1 MAAHAGADNVHTRKM
16 AEFVSGL
23 TYEQIP
29 AEVRERIKLLILD
42 SLGCAIYGANLEW
55 CRILRG
61 TLEAL
66 DATRTTSI
74 WGTDRK
80 LSSPHAAL
88 LNGTQVQGFELD
100 DVHRKAVLHV
110 GAVTLPALIAVAESH
125 AQLSGRDL
133 LTSAVAGYEIGPR
146 VGLCMGQEHIGQG
159 WHSGAT
165 VGIFSAAAG
174 AARGLKLD
182 ADKTVHALGIA
193 GTQSSGLMAAQY
205 GAMVKRM
212 HAGRAAQS
220 GLYGALL
227 AKDGFTGIVDVF
239 EAPYGG
245 FCTTFSRS
253 DDRFNLDELSAGL
266 GERFE
271 TLRIS
276 LKFYS
281 CVGSN
286 HTTLDAIRDIRKRRP
301 FTLDDID
308 EIVVH
313 GSQVTV
319 DHVGWPYRPE
329 GLTSAQLNLPFC
341 VATLLIEGDVFVD
354 EFTADC
360 VDDAARIKL
369 SRKVKVVH
377 DPAITA
383 LGAGSRHKVRVDIRF
398 RDGTVESE
406 TREAPRGSE
415 QSFASSDDI
424 VGKIPQAD
432 ARCHAGNAAG
442 RAGRCGAWPGQIAR
456 QPYAHRAI
464 ARRQQGI
471 GNGIRRLRP
480 SRSHRAKAAG
490 FLRGPSENRRSVRPL
505 PASTPIISPN
515 IIRRRSAWRRRR
527 TSFWPRWRSAPSGC
541 ASGRWSSCCRSTI
554 RCG

>member
-1 MAAHAGADNVHTRKM
+1 MAEHGNTDNIHTRRV
-16 AEFVSGL
+16 AEFVSRL

-42 SLGCAIYGANLEW
+42 SLGCAVYGANLEW

-61 TLEAL
+61 TLEKL

-74 WGTDRK
+74 WGTNAR
-80 LSSPHAAL
+80 LSSDHAAL

-125 AQLSGRDL
+125 AQLSGRDF
-133 LTSAVAGYEIGPR
+133 LTAAVAGYEIGPR
-146 VGLCMGQEHIGQG
+146 VGLCMGPEHIGQG

-174 AARGLKLD
+174 AARALSLD

-227 AKDGFTGIVDVF
+227 AKDGFTGIADVF

-253 DDRFNLDELSAGL
+253 QDRFNLNELSAGL
-266 GERFE
+266 GQKFE
-271 TLRIS
+271 TMGIA

-286 HTTLDAIRDIRKRRP
+286 HTTLDALRDIRKRRP
-301 FTLDDID
+301 FELHEINA
-308 EIVVH
+308 IVVH

-319 DHVGWPYRPE
+319 DHVGWPYKPK
-329 GLTSAQLNLPFC
+329 GLTAAQLNLPFC

-354 EFTADC
+354 EFTPEC
-360 VDDAARIKL
+360 VDDAARIEL
-369 SRKVKVVH
+369 SRKVEVVH
-377 DPAITA
+377 DPAVTA
-383 LGAGSRHKVRVDIRF
+383 LGAGARHKVGVEVHF
-398 RDGTVESE
+398 RDGSVERE

-415 QSFASSDDI
+415 QSFASADDI
-424 VGKIPQAD
+424 AAKFRKLTKATMTAKQQDSLID
-432 ARCHAGNAAG
+432 AALGLDKLPDSRTL
-442 RAGRCGAWPGQIAR
+442 IE
-456 QPYAHRAI
+456 
-464 ARRQQGI
+464 
-471 GNGIRRLRP
+471 RLRV
-480 SRSHRAKAAG
+480 A
-490 FLRGPSENRRSVRPL
+490 
-505 PASTPIISPN
+505 
-515 IIRRRSAWRRRR
+515 
-527 TSFWPRWRSAPSGC
+527 
-541 ASGRWSSCCRSTI
+541 
-554 RCG
+554 

>member
-1 MAAHAGADNVHTRKM
+1 MAENVGTDNAHTRRI
-16 AEFVSGL
+16 AEFVSSL
-23 TYEQIP
+23 TYERIP
-29 AEVRERIKLLILD
+29 QAVRERIKLLILD
-42 SLGCAIYGANLEW
+42 SLGCAIHGAHLAW

-61 TLEAL
+61 ALEKV
-66 DATRTTSI
+66 DATRTTSV
-74 WGTDRK
+74 WGTPVR

-88 LNGTQVQGFELD
+88 INGTQVQGFELD
-100 DVHRKAVLHV
+100 DVHRLGVLHV

-125 AQLSGRDL
+125 TTLSGREFL
-133 LTSAVAGYEIGPR
+133 AAAVAGYEIGPR

-165 VGIFSAAAG
+165 VGVYSAAAG
-174 AARGLKLD
+174 AARGLRLS
-182 ADKTVHALGIA
+182 AHESIHALGIA
-193 GTQSSGLMAAQY
+193 GTQAAGLMAAQY

-227 AKDGFTGIVDVF
+227 ARDGFTGITDVF

-253 DDRFNLDELSAGL
+253 QDRFHLEELSAGL

-271 TLRIS
+271 TMNIS

-286 HTTLDAIRDIRKRRP
+286 HTTIDAIRDIRRRRA
-301 FTLDDID
+301 FTID
-308 EIVVH
+308 EVDTIVVH
-313 GSQVTV
+313 ASQVTV

-354 EFTADC
+354 QFKPQAVGDR
-360 VDDAARIKL
+360 ARMEL

-383 LGAGSRHKVRVDIRF
+383 LGSAFRHKVRVEIRL
-398 RDGTVESE
+398 RDGTIESE

-415 QSFASSDDI
+415 QSFATAGEIVEKFSKLTRAAMTKKRQAALVDAVLNLEELSDTNQL
-424 VGKIPQAD
+424 V
-432 ARCHAGNAAG
+432 RLL
-442 RAGRCGAWPGQIAR
+442 RAGAERTKWRERWGSNP
-456 QPYAHRAI
+456 
-464 ARRQQGI
+464 
-471 GNGIRRLRP
+471 RP
-480 SRSHRAKAAG
+480 SA
-490 FLRGPSENRRSVRPL
+490 
-505 PASTPIISPN
+505 
-515 IIRRRSAWRRRR
+515 
-527 TSFWPRWRSAPSGC
+527 
-541 ASGRWSSCCRSTI
+541 
-554 RCG
+554 